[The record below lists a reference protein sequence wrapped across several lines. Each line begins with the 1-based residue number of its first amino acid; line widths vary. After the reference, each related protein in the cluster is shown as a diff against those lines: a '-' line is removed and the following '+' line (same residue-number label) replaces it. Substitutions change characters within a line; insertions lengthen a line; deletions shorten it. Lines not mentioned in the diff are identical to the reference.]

1 MKRQKIL
8 ILAGTRPEAVKMAP
22 IILALRKLPDEF
34 EVTVC
39 STGQHRAMLD
49 QAFADF
55 DIYPDID
62 LQVMEPNQTLARL
75 TQRLLAGIDDVLSTL
90 RPDWMLVQGDT
101 TTVLTG
107 SLCAF
112 YQGVKVGHVEAGLRS
127 WDIRQPFPEEMNRR
141 VASLVATLHFSPTA
155 LAKQNLLREGV
166 PEARVVVT
174 GNTVVDALMYIL
186 SDIKKRPPELP
197 FNLNKLLESYSG
209 FVLITGHRRESFG
222 KPFEEICLAIRE
234 LAMRFTQIAFVYPVH
249 LNPNVRK
256 PVWDILGEVRSVL
269 LVDPLSYKQ
278 FIYLMA
284 KSLLVLTDS
293 GGVQEEAPSLGKP
306 LLVMRGVTER
316 PEGVK
321 VGVAK
326 VIGTR
331 KDDIVRSVSE
341 VLERLSNSGPFT
353 ASGVNPYGDGRA
365 ADRIVAALLEHS
377 NE

>member
-1 MKRQKIL
+1 M
-8 ILAGTRPEAVKMAP
+8 AGTRPEAVKMAP